1 LTNIGEKDII
11 EMSSQIEQLNE
22 RLQDLLRYQMNSEM
36 SDDFYYSSGKKAKDD
51 ADIQLVRN
59 KIKELK
65 DKVA

>member
-1 LTNIGEKDII
+1 
-11 EMSSQIEQLNE
+11 MSSQIEQLNE